1 LVFLLRRIDVVAT
14 VVAFVV
20 LTVADDCA
28 EGDAAMALLLLLLL
42 LLSALEV
49 LRGRSYPLSSCG
61 KPLHEILSGLT
72 LFPTANLNPVG
83 GGVLDNAGDDDV
95 AMVDS
100 DDEETGFVVD
110 VADALVVVVDGGNA
124 TTELPPANDL
134 VPGRNLTEFGTAT
147 TAVVVVVVVVR
158 PSAAAPPALVVGVI
172 PMDEPPDNDAL
183 LHAILAA
190 K

>member
-1 LVFLLRRIDVVAT
+1 
-14 VVAFVV
+14 
-20 LTVADDCA
+20 
-28 EGDAAMALLLLLLL
+28 MALLLLLL
-42 LLSALEV
+42 LLSALEL
-49 LRGRSYPLSSCG
+49 LRGRAYPLSSCG
-61 KPLHEILSGLT
+61 KPLQEILSGLT

-100 DDEETGFVVD
+100 DDEETGFVVV
-110 VADALVVVVDGGNA
+110 VADAVVVDDGNA

-147 TAVVVVVVVVR
+147 TAVVVVVVVVG
-158 PSAAAPPALVVGVI
+158 PLAAAPPALVVGVI